1 VEKSGLNNT
10 AVEEPVTT
18 ALSPGATLMQ
28 LLFGKQITYSIAAV
42 ARLGVADHM
51 SALPVSIELLAEK
64 TDAHTPS
71 LYRVMRMLASVGVF
85 RQTERQFALTPVGE
99 LLRTDQKNS
108 VRYRAMLRGE
118 EWTTRAYEHF
128 ADCVR
133 TGSDGVT
140 KAYGK
145 NLFELLAE
153 RPAQAD
159 VFHRAMTDS
168 SAVSSQAILEA
179 YDFSGIGKMADVG
192 GGHGSFLASILR
204 QYPRIR
210 GVLYDLPEVLA
221 TIPPNQFAD
230 CEGRVHLEAGSF
242 FARAPEGCDA
252 YALKHILHNWSD
264 DDCVKILRLLREQ
277 LPAHGRVLICEML
290 IQSGPAPTPAKML
303 DIEML
308 LLTVGGKERSSEEFR
323 DLLASAG
330 LRMGCIVPTPSPLCV
345 VEAFAN

>member
-1 VEKSGLNNT
+1 VFED
-10 AVEEPVTT
+10 PITT
-18 ALSPGATLMQ
+18 ALSPGAKLMQ

-51 SALPVSIELLAEK
+51 SATPVSIDLLAEK
-64 TDAHTPS
+64 VGAQTPS
-71 LYRVMRMLASVGVF
+71 LYRVMRMLSSVGVF
-85 RQTERQFALTPVGE
+85 RQTERQFSLTTVGE
-99 LLRTDQKNS
+99 LLRSDHKS
-108 VRYRAMLRGE
+108 SARYRAILRGE

-128 ADCVR
+128 ANCVC
-133 TGSDGVT
+133 TGEDGVT

-153 RPAQAD
+153 QPDQAD
-159 VFHRAMTDS
+159 TFHRAMTDS

-252 YALKHILHNWSD
+252 YALKHILHNWSH
-264 DDCVKILRLLREQ
+264 DDCVKILTLLREQ
-277 LPAHGRVLICEML
+277 LRAHGRVLICEML
-290 IQSGPAPTPAKML
+290 IQNNPAPTPAKML

-308 LLTVGGKERSSEEFR
+308 LLTVGGKERSSEEFC
-323 DLLASAG
+323 DLLAAAG
-330 LRMGCIVPTPSPLCV
+330 LRISCIVPTQSPLCV

>member
-133 TGSDGVT
+133 TGLDGVT

-179 YDFSGIGKMADVG
+179 YDFSGIGKLADVG
-192 GGHGSFLASILR
+192 GGHGSMLASLLR
-204 QYPRIR
+204 QYPHMQ
-210 GVLYDLPEVLA
+210 GVLYDLPDVVL
-221 TIPPNQFAD
+221 TVPMNQFAG
-230 CEGRVHLEAGSF
+230 CEGRIRIESGSF
-242 FARAPEGCDA
+242 FERVPQNCDA
-252 YALKHILHNWSD
+252 YVLKHIIHNWSD
-264 DDCVKILRLLREQ
+264 DDGCKILTLVRDQ
-277 LPAHGRVLICEML
+277 LPAHGRVLICEMV
-290 IQSGPAPTPAKML
+290 IQNDPGPTPAKML

-308 LLTVGGKERSSEEFR
+308 VMTVGGKERSPEEFR
-323 DLLASAG
+323 DLLSSAG
-330 LRMGCIVPTPSPLCV
+330 LRLGCIITTPSPLYV
-345 VEAFAN
+345 IEAFAN

>member
-1 VEKSGLNNT
+1 MEGLNNT
-10 AVEEPVTT
+10 MFEDLITT
-18 ALSPGATLMQ
+18 APPGARLMQ
-28 LLFGKQITYSIAAV
+28 LLFGKQITYSLAAI

-51 SALPVSIELLAEK
+51 SATPVSIEFLAEK
-64 TDAHTPS
+64 VDAHAPS
-71 LYRVMRMLASVGVF
+71 LYRVLRMLASVGVF
-85 RQTERQFALTPVGE
+85 RQTERQFALTSIGE
-99 LLRTDQKNS
+99 LLRTDHKNS

-133 TGSDGVT
+133 TGEDGAT

-145 NLFELLAE
+145 NMFELLAE
-153 RPAQAD
+153 RPGQAD
-159 VFHRAMTDS
+159 TFHRAMTDS

-179 YDFSGIGKMADVG
+179 YDFSGITRLADIG
-192 GGHGSFLASILR
+192 GGHGSFLAGILR
-204 QYPRIR
+204 QYPRMQ

-221 TIPPNQFAD
+221 KVPPSQFAG
-230 CEGRVHLEAGSF
+230 CEGRIHIESGSF
-242 FARAPEGCDA
+242 FARVPENCDA
-252 YALKHILHNWSD
+252 YLLKHILHNWSD
-264 DDCVKILRLLREQ
+264 ENCIKILTLLREQ
-277 LPAHGRVLICEML
+277 LPAHGRVLICEMV
-290 IQSGPAPTPAKML
+290 IQSDTGPTPAKML

-330 LRMGCIVPTPSPLCV
+330 LRTGRIVPTPSPLYV